1 MTGVAV
7 IGAGMWAPRLVAA
20 AGRAG
25 LDVVTCFSRDPRKAE
40 RLGVPVA
47 ASLAAA
53 IEDPRVEGVIL
64 ATPNDVHAEQAVACA
79 ERGRH
84 VFVEKPIADTLA
96 AAARI
101 RDACTAAGVVLM
113 VGHGFRRLGAA
124 RRVGELVAEGRLGTV
139 VLAEATFSLPGKL
152 GPQAWRAHRDRNPG
166 GPLMQLGIHHVD
178 TLASWLGPVRR
189 TTGVMAHV
197 HTDADIDDVSVATL
211 ELESGA
217 LAVLTGSYVSPHTFA
232 VRLQGTRAVL
242 DYRADLGAVWPDAE
256 RVDEVS
262 TIAVGG
268 EAVAFEPRDMLA
280 EELREW
286 ALAARGEAVVETGAE
301 EGIAA
306 LRAILEAVD
315 SAGAESGARSL
326 REHRGADPP

>member
-7 IGAGMWAPRLVAA
+7 IGAGTRPTHPPRLVAA

-25 LDVVTCFSRDPRKAE
+25 LDVVTCFSRDRDKAA

-47 ASLAAA
+47 ASLEAA
-53 IEDPRVEGVIL
+53 IEDPRVEGVII
-64 ATPNDVHAEQAVACA
+64 ATPNDVHAEQALACA
-79 ERGRH
+79 DRGRH
-84 VFVEKPIADTLA
+84 VFVEKPIADTLD

-101 RDACTAAGVVLM
+101 RDACTRAGVVLM

-124 RRVGELVAEGRLGTV
+124 RRVGELVASGRLGRV

-152 GPQAWRAHRDRNPG
+152 GPQAWRAHRSRNPG

-178 TLASWLGPVRR
+178 TLLGWLGPVRR

-197 HTDADIDDVSVATL
+197 HTDADIDDVGVATL
-211 ELESGA
+211 QFESGA
-217 LAVLTGSYVSPHTFA
+217 LGVLTGSYVSPHTFA
-232 VRLQGTRAVL
+232 VRLQGTEGVL

-262 TIAVGG
+262 TVHVDGD
-268 EAVAFEPRDMLA
+268 AVAFEPRDMLA

-286 ALAARGEAVVETGAE
+286 ASAARGDAVVETGAP

-306 LRAILEAVD
+306 LRVILEAV
-315 SAGAESGARSL
+315 GA
-326 REHRGADPP
+326 